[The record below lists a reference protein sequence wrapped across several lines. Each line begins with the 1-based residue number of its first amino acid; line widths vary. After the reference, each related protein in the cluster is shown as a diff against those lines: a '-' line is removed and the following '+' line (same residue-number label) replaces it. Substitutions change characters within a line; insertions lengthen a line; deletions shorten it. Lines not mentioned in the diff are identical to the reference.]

1 MIGRWPW
8 QRLPLRNDWERWRTS
23 RPGVL
28 SGVRKCTGPCQ
39 RWMWGLYWPIMHV
52 SASFVSSPFSLSAWT
67 EVPVFSCHGLLD
79 ELVQSVSP
87 WYGRRPSLGLADV
100 CGGGKGGEMHG
111 PVGGVIR
118 YLLSSSYLP
127 CHGPCMTGSFDRAIR
142 HDSLYML
149 VGTELYS

>member
-1 MIGRWPW
+1 MDVRIILANHACERIICLFSLLSLRMNSSTSVLLSWIIGRA
-8 QRLPLRNDWERWRTS
+8 
-23 RPGVL
+23 
-28 SGVRKCTGPCQ
+28 
-39 RWMWGLYWPIMHV
+39 WGRR
-52 SASFVSSPFSLSAWT
+52 
-67 EVPVFSCHGLLD
+67 
-79 ELVQSVSP
+79 